1 MKIKHN
7 TRMLVH
13 LSILLAIEI
22 VLSRFFSIST
32 PIVKIGFAFVPLAI
46 CGILYG
52 PIWAGAVGGLADL
65 LGANLFSAGMYFPG
79 FTLSSVLSGVVYG
92 MFLHK
97 RHCSLTNIAVLVFIQ
112 RFVIGLCLSTY
123 WLTFLTDVPF
133 TVLFTT
139 RILQAIILVP
149 LQIVVLRA
157 ITEKISTSVLSIE

>member
-13 LSILLAIEI
+13 LSILLTIEI

-32 PIVKIGFAFVPLAI
+32 PIVKISFAFVPLAL

-52 PIWAGAVGGLADL
+52 PVWAGVLGGLADL
-65 LGANLFSAGMYFPG
+65 LGANLFPVGMYFPG
-79 FTLSSVLSGVVYG
+79 FTLSGALSGVVYG
-92 MFLHK
+92 LFLYK
-97 RHCSLTNIAVLVFIQ
+97 RRCPLGNIAVLVFLQ
-112 RFVIGLCLSTY
+112 RIVIGLGLSTY

-139 RILQAIILVP
+139 RILQAIILIP

>member
-13 LSILLAIEI
+13 LSILLTIEI

-32 PIVKIGFAFVPLAI
+32 PIVKISFAFVPLAL

-52 PIWAGAVGGLADL
+52 PVWAGVLGGLADL
-65 LGANLFSAGMYFPG
+65 LGANLFPVGMYFPG
-79 FTLSSVLSGVVYG
+79 FTLSGALSGVVYG
-92 MFLHK
+92 LFLYK
-97 RHCSLTNIAVLVFIQ
+97 RHCPLGNIAVLVFLQ
-112 RFVIGLCLSTY
+112 RIVIGLGLSTY

-139 RILQAIILVP
+139 RILQAIILIP

>member
-13 LSILLAIEI
+13 LSILLTIEI

-32 PIVKIGFAFVPLAI
+32 PIVKISFAFVPLAL

-52 PIWAGAVGGLADL
+52 PVWAGVLWGLADL
-65 LGANLFSAGMYFPG
+65 LGANLFPVGMYFPG
-79 FTLSSVLSGVVYG
+79 FTLSGTLSGVVYG
-92 MFLHK
+92 LFLYK
-97 RHCSLTNIAVLVFIQ
+97 RHCPLGNIAVLVFIQ
-112 RFVIGLCLSTY
+112 RIVIGLGLSTY

-139 RILQAIILVP
+139 RILQAVILIP